1 MLDILIGGGCESIF
15 RGDRVALEVVG
26 GMLGAVSASR
36 IARQCSEE
44 PYINGLIAE
53 GQPAKHVELAAY
65 IANEDDFWWNWRRD
79 ISVVQS
85 HGGFCQGLA

>member
-1 MLDILIGGGCESIF
+1 M
-15 RGDRVALEVVG
+15 ALEVVG

-65 IANEDDFWWNWRRD
+65 IANEDDLLWNWHLC
-79 ISVVQS
+79 IVQCPQT
-85 HGGFCQGLA
+85 GVMDL